1 MKTGNKMSKKVA
13 PAQSVYFLSGAIC
26 INKLDSFYTNVGH
39 TCIFGTGLDV
49 ACH

>member
-39 TCIFGTGLDV
+39 TLFLVLGWM
-49 ACH
+49 